1 MQVTSVYS
9 LRMLALTLQL
19 VTRALVS
26 PPLAWALLKLLW
38 RFRHERWYARFP
50 FLPLPPRDYLR
61 WRMYTAYGDADAVPP
76 VEDVVRYARW
86 AARIG

>member
-1 MQVTSVYS
+1 
-9 LRMLALTLQL
+9 MLALTLRL
-19 VTRALVS
+19 VARALIS
-26 PPLAWALLKLLW
+26 PSLAWALLTLLW
-38 RFRHERWYARFP
+38 RFRRERWYAQLP
-50 FLPLPPRDYLR
+50 LLPLPPRDYLR